1 MEVRGGLEVIDVLPG
16 LNIDLDVHGPASH
29 DAGDS
34 DEYEEWGVSGG
45 FRYDPRP
52 ETAAGPLVSLVHS
65 WNPAGGGGL
74 REALWRNDPA
84 RRGPPCLGRQEDTL
98 SAEFARG
105 FNTFGVVSVP
115 WARVGTT
122 GAGEERRLGYSLL
135 THRGIASLE
144 FGESAFGREY
154 ILGWEFS
161 LRCRIQVAVRMM
173 HGTGLPGELSDTGLQ
188 IGFRSIIPPPGSS
201 GSPSAS
207 CGAPSR
213 ESVSEPDAR
222 APCHSG
228 CGIAG
233 QARRTAVV

>member
-16 LNIDLDVHGPASH
+16 LNIDLDVHGLASH

-84 RRGPPCLGRQEDTL
+84 RRGPPSLGCQEDTL

-115 WARVGTT
+115 WARVGVRARIHPGLGVQPALPHPGG
-122 GAGEERRLGYSLL
+122 GA
-135 THRGIASLE
+135 
-144 FGESAFGREY
+144 
-154 ILGWEFS
+154 
-161 LRCRIQVAVRMM
+161 
-173 HGTGLPGELSDTGLQ
+173 D
-188 IGFRSIIPPPGSS
+188 
-201 GSPSAS
+201 
-207 CGAPSR
+207 
-213 ESVSEPDAR
+213 DAR
-222 APCHSG
+222 HRP
-228 CGIAG
+228 
-233 QARRTAVV
+233 ARRTVRYRVADQVPLDHPASGVLWIAQRVLRRAFTGIGI